1 MNKKL
6 LDAIKSEQPLQVVGT
21 INAYSSLLAKKAGFK
36 AIYLSGAGVANYSFG
51 LPDLAMTTLHDVC
64 EDVRRITYACDLP
77 LIVDAD
83 TGWGNAFMISRTIK
97 ELQRAGASGCHIEDQ
112 VSSKRCGH
120 RPGKELVST
129 SEMNERIKAAVDSR
143 VRDFSIIARTDAL
156 ATEGLEAAIERAHSY
171 IDSGADIIFAEAL
184 TDIEQYKIF
193 TNSVDVPVLANLT
206 EFGMTPLFS
215 FTEMRDAGVEIMLY
229 PLSAARAMAKASAD
243 VYKEIKKQGTQ
254 KNQTHNMQTRDEL
267 YETLNYK
274 NYEEKID
281 RILKEKKELE

>member
-6 LDAIKSEQPLQVVGT
+6 LNAMKSEQPLQVVGT

-51 LPDLAMTTLHDVC
+51 LPDLAMTTLNDVC

-97 ELQRAGASGCHIEDQ
+97 ELQRAGAIGCHIEDQ

-120 RPGKELVST
+120 RPGKELVSS

-156 ATEGLEAAIERAHSY
+156 ATEGLEATIERARSY

-184 TDIEQYKIF
+184 TDIEQYQFF

-215 FTEMRDAGVEIMLY
+215 VTEMRDAGVEIILY

-243 VYKEIKKQGTQ
+243 VYQEIKKQGTQ

>member
-6 LDAIKSEQPLQVVGT
+6 LDAMKSEQPLQVVGT

-51 LPDLAMTTLHDVC
+51 LPDLAMTTLNDVC

-97 ELQRAGASGCHIEDQ
+97 ELQRAGANGCHIEDQ

-120 RPGKELVST
+120 RPGKELVSS

-156 ATEGLEAAIERAHSY
+156 ATEGLEATIERAHSY

-193 TNSVDVPVLANLT
+193 TNSIDVPVLANLT

-215 FTEMRDAGVEIMLY
+215 VTEMRDAGVEIILY

-243 VYKEIKKQGTQ
+243 VYQEIKKQGTQ